1 MKRLTLLAAV
11 SLACVG
17 AAITLAAHARG
28 ASSTERTIN
37 LKGTIT
43 SIKLAVGKKY
53 GAGGLGYISGT
64 LSKGKAAGR
73 ITGVCAQVDK
83 ARQQCTFVLGLPEGQ
98 IILTSGYGP
107 GLNAGAV
114 AHEAIVGGTGAYD
127 GARGQGDDREVGSHG
142 LEFHLRLLR

>member
-1 MKRLTLLAAV
+1 MKRLLLVAV
-11 SLACVG
+11 AGLACVG
-17 AAITLAAHARG
+17 AAVAFAGHARG
-28 ASSTERTIN
+28 ASAGRTVD

-43 SIKLAVGKKY
+43 SIRLAVGKKD

-64 LSKGKAAGR
+64 LSRGNVAGR

-98 IILTSGYGP
+98 IVVTSGYGP
-107 GLNAGAV
+107 GLNAGSI
-114 AHEAIVGGTGAYD
+114 AHEAVVGGTGAYD

-142 LEFHLRLLR
+142 LVFHLRLLP

>member
-1 MKRLTLLAAV
+1 MKRLFLVAAV
-11 SLACVG
+11 SLACVS
-17 AAITLAAHARG
+17 AAVALAGHARG
-28 ASSTERTIN
+28 ASSTQRTID

-43 SIKLAVGKKY
+43 SIKLVVGKKN

-64 LSKGKAAGR
+64 LSQGKATGR

-83 ARQQCTFVLGLPEGQ
+83 TRQQCTFVLGLPEGQ
-98 IILTSGYGP
+98 IILTSGYGS

-142 LEFHLRLLR
+142 LVFHLRLLP